1 MQDHDP
7 VGGNIKDYA
16 VDGVLRKD
24 SGAENL
30 SNIKADEY

>member
-7 VGGNIKDYA
+7 VGENIKDYA

-24 SGAENL
+24 GKQGRL
-30 SNIKADEY
+30 